1 MKDFRKLK
9 VWEKSHALTLAIYKA
24 TDKFP
29 KQELYALTNQI
40 QRAVVSIPANI
51 AEGCGKNT
59 DAELARY
66 LQIAM
71 GSSSE
76 LEYLL
81 LLAHDL
87 GYIPDDTYTTLN
99 TDLIEVRK
107 MLNVFLQTLR
117 ANKLFFPHPS
127 PGSLMRMF
135 INIHH
140 IQQLFGVNFAT

>member
-1 MKDFRKLK
+1 MKDFRQLK
-9 VWEKSHALTLAIYKA
+9 VWEKSHALTLVIYKA
-24 TDKFP
+24 TEKFP

-40 QRAVVSIPANI
+40 QRVAVSIPANI

-66 LQIAM
+66 FQIAM

-87 GYIPDDTYTTLN
+87 GYLLDENYLTLN
-99 TDLIEVRK
+99 SNLIEVRK
-107 MLNVFLQTLR
+107 MLNAFLQTLR
-117 ANKLFFPHPS
+117 AN
-127 PGSLMRMF
+127 R
-135 INIHH
+135 
-140 IQQLFGVNFAT
+140 